1 MEGKVSKIPRVTR
14 NVGVQVARVA
24 QSSLAPVPPNRPTP
38 SHSEEEIV
46 LIDDEDEEKL
56 RENATGKSFQQVTSN
71 VLPRGNGR
79 RSLPTGGEDRA
90 KASGDHGGTAAA
102 LSKSLLST
110 HNNRQQLGSSSNYRR
125 NTSPSGSLHSSL
137 SSGSLSITRTPK
149 SPTISPAARKDEEPV
164 TLTVKKVDQGG
175 GGIMVQWAWNKASNF
190 DISKVVSYQLEGSQ
204 AKSIWTKVGDQIKP
218 LPLPMACTLN
228 GFNTGITYRF
238 RIKIQT
244 RVNA

>member
-1 MEGKVSKIPRVTR
+1 M
-14 NVGVQVARVA
+14 
-24 QSSLAPVPPNRPTP
+24 
-38 SHSEEEIV
+38 

-56 RENATGKSFQQVTSN
+56 RENATGKSLQQVRTSGFRNHDDAPFGTWSSFVCVQSTVQVTSN

-90 KASGDHGGTAAA
+90 RASGDHGGTAAA

-164 TLTVKKVDQGG
+164 TLTVSIEHKKRFTRIGLTIFLMQGEKSG
-175 GGIMVQWAWNKASNF
+175 PGWGWHN
-190 DISKVVSYQLEGSQ
+190 GS
-204 AKSIWTKVGDQIKP
+204 VG
-218 LPLPMACTLN
+218 ME
-228 GFNTGITYRF
+228 
-238 RIKIQT
+238 
-244 RVNA
+244 

>member
-1 MEGKVSKIPRVTR
+1 M
-14 NVGVQVARVA
+14 
-24 QSSLAPVPPNRPTP
+24 
-38 SHSEEEIV
+38 

-56 RENATGKSFQQVTSN
+56 RENATGKSFQQVRTSGFRNHDDAPFGTWSSFVCVQSTVQVTSN

-110 HNNRQQLGSSSNYRR
+110 HSNRQQLGSSSNYRR

-164 TLTVKKVDQGG
+164 TLTVSIEHKKKIYKNWLD
-175 GGIMVQWAWNKASNF
+175 N
-190 DISKVVSYQLEGSQ
+190 L
-204 AKSIWTKVGDQIKP
+204 
-218 LPLPMACTLN
+218 
-228 GFNTGITYRF
+228 FNARW
-238 RIKIQT
+238 KKWT
-244 RVNA
+244 RVGVA